1 MKYNRWTVLQ
11 DGIRRSNS
19 IYCYC
24 RCDCG
29 KEGYVQR
36 ANLIK
41 GQSKSCGCLQAELAR
56 QRRLKHNEYA
66 VDTINKIVIGKAT
79 NTGNEFIVDLEDF
92 AKIKDLSWYESSA
105 GYMTHRENGKL
116 LQIHRIVT
124 DCPED
129 KVVDHINHNK
139 LDNRKQNLRV
149 CLVKENN
156 RNRKKTPVGI
166 TKIKRGNN
174 DYYIV
179 QLMGKYIGCSKDYDK
194 AKEMRDKVMG
204 EQYED
209 WKWKTE

>member
-11 DGIRRSNS
+11 DGIRRNNS

-56 QRRLKHNEYA
+56 QRRLKHNEYV

-92 AKIKDLSWYESSA
+92 AKIKDLSWYESSV
-105 GYMTHRENGKL
+105 GYMHHKGQGKV
-116 LQIHRIVT
+116 LQLHRIIT
-124 DCPED
+124 NAPEGM
-129 KVVDHINHNK
+129 VVDHINHNK
-139 LDNRKQNLRV
+139 LDNRKSNLRI
-149 CLVKENN
+149 CTQAENCQ
-156 RNRKKTPVGI
+156 NRKEEPKGI
-166 TKIKRGNN
+166 SKINQNN
-174 DYYIV
+174 NIYYVV
-179 QLMGKYIGCSKDYDK
+179 QIRGKYRGCFKDYEQ
-194 AKEMRDKVMG
+194 AKTVRDKIFEM
-204 EQYED
+204 ED
-209 WKWKTE
+209 